1 MDPITALLILV
12 CVIVGGLLASL
23 GVHMIPVGGAP
34 AAMGT
39 ATGIATGTVQLMFG
53 AALTGLFTASTVAT
67 FFPTPKPDEI
77 VGIPLILVALSG
89 AVGAMLMLSFT
100 MLFANMLYVFGAGV
114 VPVSG
119 RVEVDPITKEPQ
131 APYKTPQT
139 DGHGVPNV
147 SYISGWI
154 GAFLGGFGG
163 ALMYFVLKNYA
174 FPAYLFPELRA
185 VDAETVSAAAAGI
198 AAAGIFV
205 ANAILSAYNIGGTI
219 EGFHDPKFKRLPKA
233 LISCAVVSALCGLCV
248 IIASWGLMGGGA

>member
-1 MDPITALLILV
+1 MDPIAALLILV

-67 FFPTPKPDEI
+67 FFETPS
-77 VGIPLILVALSG
+77 PLALVLVALSG

-174 FPAYLFPELRA
+174 FPASLFAELGTA
-185 VDAETVSAAAAGI
+185 DAETVSAAAAGI

-248 IIASWGLMGGGA
+248 IIASWGLMGGGV

>member
-67 FFPTPKPDEI
+67 FFETPS
-77 VGIPLILVALSG
+77 PLALVLVALSG
-89 AVGAMLMLSFT
+89 AVGAMLMMSFT

-131 APYKTPQT
+131 TPYKTPQT

-174 FPAYLFPELRA
+174 FPASLFPELGA
-185 VDAETVSAAAAGI
+185 VDAEMISAAAAGI

-248 IIASWGLMGGGA
+248 IIASWGLMGGGV

>member
-1 MDPITALLILV
+1 MDPIAALLILV

-67 FFPTPKPDEI
+67 FFETPS
-77 VGIPLILVALSG
+77 PLALVLVALSG

-163 ALMYFVLKNYA
+163 ALMYFVLKYYA
-174 FPAYLFPELRA
+174 FPASLFAELGA
-185 VDAETVSAAAAGI
+185 DAEIVSAAAAGI

-248 IIASWGLMGGGA
+248 VIASWGLMGGGV

>member
-1 MDPITALLILV
+1 MDPIAALLILV

-53 AALTGLFTASTVAT
+53 ATLTGLFTASTVAT
-67 FFPTPKPDEI
+67 FFETPS
-77 VGIPLILVALSG
+77 PLALVLVALSG
-89 AVGAMLMLSFT
+89 AVGAMLMLSIT

-131 APYKTPQT
+131 TPYKTPQT

-174 FPAYLFPELRA
+174 FPASLFAELGA
-185 VDAETVSAAAAGI
+185 DAEMVSAAAAGI

-233 LISCAVVSALCGLCV
+233 LISCAVVSALCGLCI
-248 IIASWGLMGGGA
+248 IIATWGLSGGGGV

>member
-1 MDPITALLILV
+1 MDPIAALLILV

-67 FFPTPKPDEI
+67 FFETPS
-77 VGIPLILVALSG
+77 PLALVLVALSG

-147 SYISGWI
+147 SFISGWI

-163 ALMYFVLKNYA
+163 ALMYFVLKYYA
-174 FPAYLFPELRA
+174 FPASLFAELGA
-185 VDAETVSAAAAGI
+185 DAEMVSAAAAGI

-248 IIASWGLMGGGA
+248 VIASWGLMGGGV